1 MIRQVVWGCFCWCMA
16 GGALSQQDGGT
27 LDCGTATVGV
37 PSEQSSYR
45 GGILPLPGVL
55 GLTGEGIDLLVWE
68 TEIPLFTHEAFDNA
82 SLVIE
87 FNSENSP
94 SNHATAVIG
103 SVIGQGNCAFHPTA
117 PRATVHAFDNA
128 LSPDGWSIRLA
139 QWETML
145 DAGIGHITN
154 WSFLSGGH
162 SVKTDIET
170 VTHAHPEHL
179 LVLGSGNPSHAKWNS
194 ATNDH
199 KNGLSVGSVNHDLT
213 LSSGNSGRG
222 PSDEGRIK
230 PDLVDFGSQVVLPGM
245 DANGEG
251 GLRIMQGSSFA
262 CILTAGKAA
271 LIQQAAND
279 LLGHTLRGDA
289 LKAILL
295 MTAQDLGPE
304 GPDFQFGF
312 GFMQTDVGV
321 EFIHR
326 LHDGCPNAGI
336 HVGHLQ
342 PGESDTLLVTYSG
355 VHPFQAC
362 LTWMDPA
369 IGGQNHSVLNDLNLR
384 FENDGGDDVLPWAM
398 PEAQTFL
405 DNLYDLS
412 LLDSLTAV
420 RQVNHIDNV
429 ELIEIDGLEGNVH
442 RLVVQHNGAS
452 DQSYALTWQEVL
464 PQPWTLPST
473 SETALSCAASQGDI
487 EVFSEHGVMVSE
499 ACGHALGHGAYFIE
513 QRRDDGC
520 HMMRTFEVD
529 CDQCPGDVNGDGIV
543 GSSDL
548 MALLALSGNANAYCN
563 ASCTATN
570 LAGSLLVNIDDLLI
584 FLGVFGSTCQ

>member
-1 MIRQVVWGCFCWCMA
+1 MA

-213 LSSGNSGRG
+213 LSAGNSGRG

-245 DANGEG
+245 GANGEG

-312 GFMQTDVGV
+312 GRMQTDVGV

-326 LHDGCPNAGI
+326 LHDGCPSAGI

-355 VHPFQAC
+355 VRPFQAC

-473 SETALSCAASQGDI
+473 SETALSCASSQGDI
-487 EVFSEHGVMVSE
+487 EVFSEHGVMVSQ
-499 ACGHALGHGAYFIE
+499 ACGHALGHGAYFIQ

-529 CDQCPGDVNGDGIV
+529 CGQCPGDVNGDGIV

>member
-1 MIRQVVWGCFCWCMA
+1 M
-16 GGALSQQDGGT
+16 
-27 LDCGTATVGV
+27 
-37 PSEQSSYR
+37 
-45 GGILPLPGVL
+45 
-55 GLTGEGIDLLVWE
+55 
-68 TEIPLFTHEAFDNA
+68 
-82 SLVIE
+82 
-87 FNSENSP
+87 
-94 SNHATAVIG
+94 
-103 SVIGQGNCAFHPTA
+103 
-117 PRATVHAFDNA
+117 
-128 LSPDGWSIRLA
+128 
-139 QWETML
+139 
-145 DAGIGHITN
+145 
-154 WSFLSGGH
+154 
-162 SVKTDIET
+162 
-170 VTHAHPEHL
+170 
-179 LVLGSGNPSHAKWNS
+179 
-194 ATNDH
+194 
-199 KNGLSVGSVNHDLT
+199 
-213 LSSGNSGRG
+213 
-222 PSDEGRIK
+222 
-230 PDLVDFGSQVVLPGM
+230 
-245 DANGEG
+245 
-251 GLRIMQGSSFA
+251 
-262 CILTAGKAA
+262 
-271 LIQQAAND
+271 
-279 LLGHTLRGDA
+279 
-289 LKAILL
+289 
-295 MTAQDLGPE
+295 
-304 GPDFQFGF
+304 
-312 GFMQTDVGV
+312 
-321 EFIHR
+321 
-326 LHDGCPNAGI
+326 
-336 HVGHLQ
+336 GHLP

-355 VHPFQAC
+355 AHPFQAC

-499 ACGHALGHGAYFIE
+499 ACGHALGHGAYFIQ
-513 QRRDDGC
+513 QRQDDGC

-529 CDQCPGDVNGDGIV
+529 CGQCPGDVNGDGIV

>member
-1 MIRQVVWGCFCWCMA
+1 MA

-27 LDCGTATVGV
+27 LDCGTATVAV

-312 GFMQTDVGV
+312 GRMQTDVGV

-326 LHDGCPNAGI
+326 LHDGCPSAGI

-499 ACGHALGHGAYFIE
+499 ACGHALGHGAYFIQ
-513 QRRDDGC
+513 QRQDDGC

>member
-1 MIRQVVWGCFCWCMA
+1 M
-16 GGALSQQDGGT
+16 
-27 LDCGTATVGV
+27 
-37 PSEQSSYR
+37 
-45 GGILPLPGVL
+45 
-55 GLTGEGIDLLVWE
+55 E

-312 GFMQTDVGV
+312 GRMQTDVGV

-326 LHDGCPNAGI
+326 LHDGCPA
-336 HVGHLQ
+336 
-342 PGESDTLLVTYSG
+342 PES
-355 VHPFQAC
+355 
-362 LTWMDPA
+362 
-369 IGGQNHSVLNDLNLR
+369 
-384 FENDGGDDVLPWAM
+384 
-398 PEAQTFL
+398 
-405 DNLYDLS
+405 
-412 LLDSLTAV
+412 
-420 RQVNHIDNV
+420 
-429 ELIEIDGLEGNVH
+429 
-442 RLVVQHNGAS
+442 
-452 DQSYALTWQEVL
+452 
-464 PQPWTLPST
+464 
-473 SETALSCAASQGDI
+473 
-487 EVFSEHGVMVSE
+487 
-499 ACGHALGHGAYFIE
+499 
-513 QRRDDGC
+513 
-520 HMMRTFEVD
+520 MRGT
-529 CDQCPGDVNGDGIV
+529 C
-543 GSSDL
+543 
-548 MALLALSGNANAYCN
+548 
-563 ASCTATN
+563 N
-570 LAGSLLVNIDDLLI
+570 LAKV
-584 FLGVFGSTCQ
+584 TPCW

>member
-1 MIRQVVWGCFCWCMA
+1 MA

-27 LDCGTATVGV
+27 LDCGTATVAV

-295 MTAQDLGPE
+295 MTAQDLGPK

-312 GFMQTDVGV
+312 GRMQTDVGV

-326 LHDGCPNAGI
+326 LHDGCPSAGI

-429 ELIEIDGLEGNVH
+429 ELIEIDGLEGNAH

-499 ACGHALGHGAYFIE
+499 ACGHALGHGAYFIQ
-513 QRRDDGC
+513 QRQDDGC

>member
-1 MIRQVVWGCFCWCMA
+1 MA

-27 LDCGTATVGV
+27 LDCGTATVAV

-103 SVIGQGNCAFHPTA
+103 SVIGQGNCAFHPS
-117 PRATVHAFDNA
+117 PEGPVHAFDNA

-162 SVKTDIET
+162 SVKADIET

-295 MTAQDLGPE
+295 MTAQDE
-304 GPDFQFGF
+304 IYPDFQFGF
-312 GFMQTDVGV
+312 GRQTD
-321 EFIHR
+321 
-326 LHDGCPNAGI
+326 
-336 HVGHLQ
+336 
-342 PGESDTLLVTYSG
+342 S
-355 VHPFQAC
+355 
-362 LTWMDPA
+362 
-369 IGGQNHSVLNDLNLR
+369 
-384 FENDGGDDVLPWAM
+384 
-398 PEAQTFL
+398 
-405 DNLYDLS
+405 
-412 LLDSLTAV
+412 
-420 RQVNHIDNV
+420 VNHPWPHDSYPSA
-429 ELIEIDGLEGNVH
+429 ESC
-442 RLVVQHNGAS
+442 GAP
-452 DQSYALTWQEVL
+452 ATW
-464 PQPWTLPST
+464 
-473 SETALSCAASQGDI
+473 
-487 EVFSEHGVMVSE
+487 
-499 ACGHALGHGAYFIE
+499 
-513 QRRDDGC
+513 RK
-520 HMMRTFEVD
+520 
-529 CDQCPGDVNGDGIV
+529 
-543 GSSDL
+543 
-548 MALLALSGNANAYCN
+548 
-563 ASCTATN
+563 
-570 LAGSLLVNIDDLLI
+570 
-584 FLGVFGSTCQ
+584 

>member
-1 MIRQVVWGCFCWCMA
+1 MA

-27 LDCGTATVGV
+27 LDCGTATVAV

-312 GFMQTDVGV
+312 GRMQTDVGV

-326 LHDGCPNAGI
+326 LHDGCPSAGI

-355 VHPFQAC
+355 VHTFQAC
-362 LTWMDPA
+362 LTWMDPP

-499 ACGHALGHGAYFIE
+499 ACGHALGHGAYFIQ
-513 QRRDDGC
+513 QRQDDGC